1 MANTNENVNVNTE
14 AVEDD
19 EPIRVVVDQ
28 KEGFGTKA
36 KDFFGKVVHSTP
48 GKIIGGLGLVAL
60 GAVGAVLAVALKSDD
75 DEDKDEEETNDY
87 EQYIVDEDE
96 SNDEVT
102 EE

>member
-36 KDFFGKVVHSTP
+36 KNFFGKVVHSTP

-75 DEDKDEEETNDY
+75 DEDTDEEETNDY
-87 EQYIVDEDE
+87 EQYIVDDEDRDE
-96 SNDEVT
+96 EVT
-102 EE
+102 E

>member
-36 KDFFGKVVHSTP
+36 KNFFGKVVHSTP
-48 GKIIGGLGLVAL
+48 GKIIGGLGLIAL
-60 GAVGAVLAVALKSDD
+60 GAVGAVLAVALTSDD

-87 EQYIVDEDE
+87 EQYIVDEEDRDE
-96 SNDEVT
+96 EVT